1 MNKKLQTALTFDD
14 VLLKPNLSSV
24 LPKEVDLSINLSTK
38 LKLNIP
44 FLSAAMDTVTES
56 KLAIS
61 LARRGGLGIIHK
73 NFSIEQQAFEVDKVK
88 RSESGMILDPITIEP
103 EFKIRKALEI
113 MANYK
118 VSGLPVI
125 KNKKLVGIL
134 TNRDIRFENNFDLE
148 VKDRMTSSN
157 LVTVPESTTLEQAKS
172 VLQKHRIEKLLVT
185 DKNGLLKGLIT
196 VKDILKKEDHPNA
209 AVDIHGR
216 LLVGAAVGIEKNTLD
231 RVAALVEKQVDCI
244 VVDTAHG
251 HSKSVLKTVEQIKK
265 VHSNIDLIVGNVATG
280 QGTKALIDCGAD
292 IVKVGIGAGSS
303 CTTRIVAGVGVPQL
317 SAVIDCF
324 EQANKL
330 GKKIISDGGMR
341 YSGDI
346 AKSLAA
352 GASSVML
359 GSIFAG
365 LEETPGEVVLRDGR
379 SYKSYRGMGS
389 VAAMKEGSHDRYFQD
404 LKSSKKLVPEGI
416 EGLVPYKGKLN
427 DTIDQLVGGIKS
439 CFGYCGSKN
448 ISEIKDKAQFVQIT
462 SSGIIESH
470 PHDINITKDSPNYR
484 KPDFNVD
491 L

>member
-1 MNKKLQTALTFDD
+1 MNKQFKTALTFDD
-14 VLLKPNLSSV
+14 VLLKPKFSSV
-24 LPKEVDLSINLSTK
+24 LPKEVDLSINLSKTLK
-38 LKLNIP
+38 LKIP

-61 LARRGGLGIIHK
+61 LARKGGLGIIHK

-103 EFKIRKALEI
+103 EFKISKAMEI

-134 TNRDIRFENNFDLE
+134 TNRDIRFENNFNLE

-157 LVTVPESTTLEQAKS
+157 LITVPESTTLEQAKS
-172 VLQKHRIEKLLVT
+172 VLQKHRIEKLLVV
-185 DKNGLLKGLIT
+185 DDSGQLKGLIT

-209 AVDIHGR
+209 AVDVHGR

-231 RVAALVEKQVDCI
+231 RVSALVEKQVDCI

-251 HSKSVLKTVEQIKK
+251 HSKSVLKTVEAIKK
-265 VHSNIDLIVGNVATG
+265 IYSNINLIVGNVATS
-280 QGTKALIDCGAD
+280 QGTKALIDSGAD

-317 SAVIDCF
+317 SAVLECY
-324 EQANKL
+324 EQADKL
-330 GKKIISDGGMR
+330 NKKIISDGGMR

-352 GASSVML
+352 GANCVML

-389 VAAMKEGSHDRYFQD
+389 VAAMKKGSHDRYFQD
-404 LKSSKKLVPEGI
+404 LKSNKKLVPEGI

-427 DTIDQLVGGIKS
+427 DTVEQLIGGIKS

-448 ISEIKDKAQFVQIT
+448 IMEIKDKAEFIQIT

-484 KPDFNVD
+484 KPDFNLD

>member
-1 MNKKLQTALTFDD
+1 MNKQFKTALTFDD
-14 VLLKPNLSSV
+14 VLLKPKFSSV
-24 LPKEVDLSINLSTK
+24 LPKEVDLSINLSKTLK
-38 LKLNIP
+38 LKIP

-61 LARRGGLGIIHK
+61 LARKGGLGIIHK

-103 EFKIRKALEI
+103 EFKISKAMEI

-134 TNRDIRFENNFDLE
+134 TNRDIRFENNFNLE

-157 LVTVPESTTLEQAKS
+157 LITVPESTTLEQAKS
-172 VLQKHRIEKLLVT
+172 VLQKHRIEKLLVV
-185 DKNGLLKGLIT
+185 DDSGQLKGLIT

-209 AVDIHGR
+209 AVDVHGR

-231 RVAALVEKQVDCI
+231 RVSALVEKQVDCI

-251 HSKSVLKTVEQIKK
+251 HSKSVLKTVEAIKK
-265 VHSNIDLIVGNVATG
+265 IYSNINLIVGNVATG
-280 QGTKALIDCGAD
+280 QGTKALIDSGAD

-317 SAVIDCF
+317 SAVLECY
-324 EQANKL
+324 EQADKL
-330 GKKIISDGGMR
+330 NKKIISDGGMR

-352 GASSVML
+352 GANCVML

-389 VAAMKEGSHDRYFQD
+389 VAAMKKGSHDRYFQD
-404 LKSSKKLVPEGI
+404 LKSNKKLVPEGI

-427 DTIDQLVGGIKS
+427 DTVEQLIGGIKS

-448 ISEIKDKAQFVQIT
+448 IMEIKDKAEFIQIT

-484 KPDFNVD
+484 KPDFNLD

>member
-1 MNKKLQTALTFDD
+1 MNKQFKTALTFDD
-14 VLLKPNLSSV
+14 VLLKPKFSSV
-24 LPKEVDLSINLSTK
+24 LPKEVDLSIDLSKNLK
-38 LKLNIP
+38 LKIP

-61 LARRGGLGIIHK
+61 LARKGGLGIIHK
-73 NFSIEQQAFEVDKVK
+73 NFSIEEQAFEVDKVK

-103 EFKIRKALEI
+103 EFKISTAMEI

-134 TNRDIRFENNFDLE
+134 TNRDIRFENNFNLE
-148 VKDRMTSSN
+148 VRHRMTSSN
-157 LVTVPESTTLEQAKS
+157 LITVPESTTLEQAKS
-172 VLQKHRIEKLLVT
+172 VLQKHRIEKLLVV
-185 DKNGLLKGLIT
+185 DDSGQLKGLIT

-231 RVAALVEKQVDCI
+231 RVSALVENQVDCI

-251 HSKSVLKTVEQIKK
+251 HSKSVLKTVETIKK
-265 VHSNIDLIVGNVATG
+265 KYSNINLIVGNVATG
-280 QGTKALIDCGAD
+280 QGTKALIDSGAD

-317 SAVIDCF
+317 SAVLECY

-330 GKKIISDGGMR
+330 NKKIISDGGMR

-352 GASSVML
+352 GANCVML

-389 VAAMKEGSHDRYFQD
+389 VAAMKKGSHDRYFQD
-404 LKSSKKLVPEGI
+404 LKSNKKLVPEGI

-427 DTIDQLVGGIKS
+427 DTIEQLIGGVKS

-448 ISEIKDKAQFVQIT
+448 IMEIKDKAEFIQIT

-484 KPDFNVD
+484 KPDFNLD